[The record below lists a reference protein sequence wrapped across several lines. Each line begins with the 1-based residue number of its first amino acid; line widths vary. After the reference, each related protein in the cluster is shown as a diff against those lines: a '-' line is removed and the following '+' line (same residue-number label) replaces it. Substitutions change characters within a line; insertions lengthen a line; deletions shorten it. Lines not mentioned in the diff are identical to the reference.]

1 MSLKGKV
8 AIVSGAGTGVGK
20 ATTKRLFLE
29 GCKVV
34 LIGRDRSRLTKVISE
49 LNGKKNLLAV
59 KADITKEADV
69 INVIEETISAFD
81 TIDILVNNAGIL
93 NDPTPFHKMTDEQ
106 WMALINTNLIG
117 TFRTTKAVLPVM
129 MEKRQGSI
137 VNISS
142 LQGIRSIV
150 NVPFSVYG
158 VTKAGVIMF
167 TRTIAVEYGE
177 YGVRSNCVAP
187 STIRSPM
194 IEPYLQDKQAKK
206 TLESSFPLRR
216 IGDPEDISGAVAYL
230 CSDDAKWITG
240 TVITV
245 DGGMSAKQ

>member
-29 GCKVV
+29 GAKVV
-34 LIGRDRSRLTKVISE
+34 LIGRDRSRLTKVIFD

-69 INVIEETISAFD
+69 INVIEETVSAFD
-81 TIDILVNNAGIL
+81 TVDILVNNAGIL

-106 WMALINTNLIG
+106 WMSLINTNIIG
-117 TFRTTKAVLPVM
+117 TFRTTKAVLPIM
-129 MEKRQGSI
+129 MEKRRGSI

-142 LQGIRSIV
+142 LQGIRSIL

-177 YGVRSNCVAP
+177 YGIRCNCVAP

-216 IGDPEDISGAVAYL
+216 IGDPEDISGAVSYL

-240 TVITV
+240 TVLTV

>member
-49 LNGKKNLLAV
+49 LNGRKNLLAV

-69 INVIEETISAFD
+69 INVIEETVSAFD
-81 TIDILVNNAGIL
+81 TVDILVNNAGIL

-106 WMALINTNLIG
+106 WMSLINTNLIG
-117 TFRTTKAVLPVM
+117 TFRTTKAVLPIM
-129 MEKRQGSI
+129 MEKKRGSI

-142 LQGIRSIV
+142 LQGIRSIL

-177 YGVRSNCVAP
+177 YGIRCNCVAP

-206 TLESSFPLRR
+206 TLESTFPLRS
-216 IGDPEDISGAVAYL
+216 IGDPEDISGAVSYL

-240 TVITV
+240 TVLTV

>member
-29 GCKVV
+29 GSKVV

-69 INVIEETISAFD
+69 INVIEETVSAFD
-81 TIDILVNNAGIL
+81 TVDILVNNAGIL
-93 NDPTPFHKMTDEQ
+93 NDPTPFHKMTDDQ
-106 WMALINTNLIG
+106 WMSLINTNLIG
-117 TFRTTKAVLPVM
+117 TFRTTKAVLPIM
-129 MEKRQGSI
+129 MEKKRGSI

-142 LQGIRSIV
+142 LQGIRSIL

-177 YGVRSNCVAP
+177 YGIRSNCVAP

-206 TLESSFPLRR
+206 TLESSFPLRS
-216 IGDPEDISGAVAYL
+216 IGDPEDISGAVSYL

-240 TVITV
+240 TVLTV

>member
-8 AIVSGAGTGVGK
+8 AIVSGGGTGVGK
-20 ATTKRLFLE
+20 ATTKRLFSE

-81 TIDILVNNAGIL
+81 TIDILINNAGIS
-93 NDPTPFHKMTDEQ
+93 NDPTPFHKMTDDQ
-106 WMALINTNLIG
+106 WMSLINTNLIG
-117 TFRTTKAVLPVM
+117 TFRTTKAVLPIM
-129 MEKRQGSI
+129 MEKSRGSI
-137 VNISS
+137 INISS

-150 NVPFSVYG
+150 NVPLSVYG

-167 TRTIAVEYGE
+167 TRAIAVEYGE
-177 YGVRSNCVAP
+177 YGIRSNCVAP
-187 STIRSPM
+187 STIRSSTM
-194 IEPYLQDKQAKK
+194 EPYLLDKQAKK

>member
-20 ATTKRLFLE
+20 ATTKRLFSE
-29 GCKVV
+29 GSKVV

-69 INVIEETISAFD
+69 INVIEETVSAFD
-81 TIDILVNNAGIL
+81 TVDILVNNAGIL
-93 NDPTPFHKMTDEQ
+93 NDPTPFHKMTDDQ
-106 WMALINTNLIG
+106 WMSLINTNLIG
-117 TFRTTKAVLPVM
+117 TFRTTKAVLPIM
-129 MEKRQGSI
+129 MEKKRGSI

-142 LQGIRSIV
+142 LQGIRSIL

-177 YGVRSNCVAP
+177 YGIRCNCVAP

-206 TLESSFPLRR
+206 TLESTFPLRS
-216 IGDPEDISGAVAYL
+216 IGDPEDISGAVSYL

-240 TVITV
+240 TVLTV

>member
-20 ATTKRLFLE
+20 ATTKRLFSE
-29 GCKVV
+29 GSKVV

-69 INVIEETISAFD
+69 INVIEETVSAFD
-81 TIDILVNNAGIL
+81 TVDILVNNAGIL
-93 NDPTPFHKMTDEQ
+93 NDPTPFHKMTDDQ
-106 WMALINTNLIG
+106 WMSLINTNLIG
-117 TFRTTKAVLPVM
+117 TFRTTKAVLPIM
-129 MEKRQGSI
+129 MEKKRGSI

-142 LQGIRSIV
+142 LQGIRSIL

-177 YGVRSNCVAP
+177 YGIRCNCVAP

-206 TLESSFPLRR
+206 TLESSFPLRS
-216 IGDPEDISGAVAYL
+216 IGDPEDISGAVSYL

-240 TVITV
+240 TVLTV

>member
-29 GCKVV
+29 GAKVV
-34 LIGRDRSRLTKVISE
+34 LIGRDRSRLTKVISD

-69 INVIEETISAFD
+69 INVIEETVSAFD
-81 TIDILVNNAGIL
+81 TVDILVNNAGIL
-93 NDPTPFHKMTDEQ
+93 NDPTPFHKMTDDQ
-106 WMALINTNLIG
+106 WMSLINTNLIG
-117 TFRTTKAVLPVM
+117 TFRTTKAVLPIM
-129 MEKRQGSI
+129 MEKKRGSI

-142 LQGIRSIV
+142 LQGIRSIL

-177 YGVRSNCVAP
+177 YGIRCNCVAP

-206 TLESSFPLRR
+206 TLESTFPLRS
-216 IGDPEDISGAVAYL
+216 IGDPEDISGAVSYL

-240 TVITV
+240 TVLTV

>member
-8 AIVSGAGTGVGK
+8 AIVSGGGTGVGK
-20 ATTKRLFLE
+20 ATTKRLFSE

-81 TIDILVNNAGIL
+81 TIDILINNAGIS
-93 NDPTPFHKMTDEQ
+93 NDPTPFHKMTDDQ
-106 WMALINTNLIG
+106 WMSLINTNLIG
-117 TFRTTKAVLPVM
+117 TFRTTKAVLPIM
-129 MEKRQGSI
+129 MEKSRGSI

-150 NVPFSVYG
+150 NVPLSVYG

-167 TRTIAVEYGE
+167 TRAIAVEYGE
-177 YGVRSNCVAP
+177 YGIRSNCVAP
-187 STIRSPM
+187 STIRSSM
-194 IEPYLQDKQAKK
+194 MEPYLLDKQAKK

-216 IGDPEDISGAVAYL
+216 IGDPEDIAGAVAYL

-240 TVITV
+240 TVLTV

>member
-29 GCKVV
+29 GAKVV
-34 LIGRDRSRLTKVISE
+34 LIGRDRSRLTKVISD
-49 LNGKKNLLAV
+49 LNAKKNLLAV

-69 INVIEETISAFD
+69 INVIEETVSAFD

-106 WMALINTNLIG
+106 WMSLINTNIIG
-117 TFRTTKAVLPVM
+117 TFRTTKAVLPIM
-129 MEKRQGSI
+129 MERRHGSI

-142 LQGIRSIV
+142 LQGIRSIL

-177 YGVRSNCVAP
+177 YGIRCNCVAP

-216 IGDPEDISGAVAYL
+216 IGDPEDISGAVSYL

-240 TVITV
+240 TVLTV

>member
-29 GCKVV
+29 GAKVV
-34 LIGRDRSRLTKVISE
+34 LIGRDRSRLTKVISD

-69 INVIEETISAFD
+69 INVIEETVSAFD
-81 TIDILVNNAGIL
+81 TVDILVNNAGIL

-106 WMALINTNLIG
+106 WMSLINTNIIG
-117 TFRTTKAVLPVM
+117 TFRTTKAVLPIM
-129 MEKRQGSI
+129 MEKRRGSI

-142 LQGIRSIV
+142 LQGIRSIL

-177 YGVRSNCVAP
+177 YGIRCNCVAP

-216 IGDPEDISGAVAYL
+216 IGDPEDISGAVSYL

-240 TVITV
+240 TVLTV
-245 DGGMSAKQ
+245 EGGMSAKQ

>member
-1 MSLKGKV
+1 MTLKGKV

-20 ATTKRLFLE
+20 ATTKRLFLD

-34 LIGRDRSRLTKVISE
+34 LIGRDRSRLTKVISD
-49 LNGKKNLLAV
+49 LNGRKNLLAV

-69 INVIEETISAFD
+69 INVIEETISSFD

-106 WMALINTNLIG
+106 WMSLINTNLIG
-117 TFRTTKAVLPVM
+117 TFRTTKAVLPIM
-129 MEKRQGSI
+129 MEKRSGSI

-142 LQGIRSIV
+142 LQGIRSIS

-177 YGVRSNCVAP
+177 YGIRSNCVAP

-216 IGDPEDISGAVAYL
+216 IGDPEDISGAVSYL

-245 DGGMSAKQ
+245 DGGMSARQ

>member
-29 GCKVV
+29 GAKVV
-34 LIGRDRSRLTKVISE
+34 LIGRDRSRLTKVISD
-49 LNGKKNLLAV
+49 LNGKRNLLAV

-69 INVIEETISAFD
+69 INVIEETVSAFD
-81 TIDILVNNAGIL
+81 TVDILVNNAGIL

-106 WMALINTNLIG
+106 WTSLINTNLIG
-117 TFRTTKAVLPVM
+117 TFRTTKAVLPIM
-129 MEKRQGSI
+129 MEKRRGSI

-142 LQGIRSIV
+142 LQGIRSIL

-177 YGVRSNCVAP
+177 YGIRCNCVAP

-216 IGDPEDISGAVAYL
+216 IGDPEDISGAVSYL

-240 TVITV
+240 TVLTV

>member
-29 GCKVV
+29 GAKVV
-34 LIGRDRSRLTKVISE
+34 LIGRDRSRLTKVISD

-81 TIDILVNNAGIL
+81 TVDILVNNAGIL

-106 WMALINTNLIG
+106 WMSLINTNIIG
-117 TFRTTKAVLPVM
+117 TFRTTKAVLPIM
-129 MEKRQGSI
+129 MEKRRGSI

-142 LQGIRSIV
+142 LQGIRSIL

-177 YGVRSNCVAP
+177 YGIRCNCVAP

-216 IGDPEDISGAVAYL
+216 IGDPEDISGAVSYL

-240 TVITV
+240 TVLTV

>member
-29 GCKVV
+29 GSKVV

-69 INVIEETISAFD
+69 INVIEETVSAFD
-81 TIDILVNNAGIL
+81 TVDILVNNAGIL

-106 WMALINTNLIG
+106 WMLLINTNIIG
-117 TFRTTKAVLPVM
+117 TFRTTKAVLPIM
-129 MEKRQGSI
+129 MEKKRGSI

-142 LQGIRSIV
+142 LQGIRSIL

-177 YGVRSNCVAP
+177 YGIRCNCVAP

-206 TLESSFPLRR
+206 TLESSFPLRS

-240 TVITV
+240 TVLTV

>member
-177 YGVRSNCVAP
+177 YGIRSNCVAP

>member
-29 GCKVV
+29 GAKVV
-34 LIGRDRSRLTKVISE
+34 LIGRDRSRLTKVISD

-69 INVIEETISAFD
+69 INVIEETVSAFD
-81 TIDILVNNAGIL
+81 TVDILVNNAGIL

-106 WMALINTNLIG
+106 WMSLINTNLIG
-117 TFRTTKAVLPVM
+117 TFRTTKAVLPIM
-129 MEKRQGSI
+129 MEKRRGSI

-142 LQGIRSIV
+142 LQGIRSIL

-177 YGVRSNCVAP
+177 YGIRCNCVAP

-216 IGDPEDISGAVAYL
+216 IGDPEDISGAVSYL

-240 TVITV
+240 TVLTV

>member
-29 GCKVV
+29 GSKVV

-81 TIDILVNNAGIL
+81 TVDILVNNAGIL

-106 WMALINTNLIG
+106 WMSLINTNLIG
-117 TFRTTKAVLPVM
+117 TFRTTKAVLPIM
-129 MEKRQGSI
+129 MEKKRGSI

-142 LQGIRSIV
+142 LQGIRSIL

-177 YGVRSNCVAP
+177 YGIRCNCVAP

-206 TLESSFPLRR
+206 TLESTFPLRS
-216 IGDPEDISGAVAYL
+216 IGDPEDISGAVSYL

-240 TVITV
+240 TVLTV

>member
-29 GCKVV
+29 GSKVV

-69 INVIEETISAFD
+69 INVIEETVSAFD
-81 TIDILVNNAGIL
+81 TVDILVNNAGIL

-106 WMALINTNLIG
+106 WMSLINTNIIG
-117 TFRTTKAVLPVM
+117 TFRTTKAVLPIM
-129 MEKRQGSI
+129 MEKKRGSI

-142 LQGIRSIV
+142 LQGIRSIL

-177 YGVRSNCVAP
+177 YGIRCNCVAP

-206 TLESSFPLRR
+206 TLESSFPLRS

-240 TVITV
+240 TVLTV

>member
-20 ATTKRLFLE
+20 ATTKRLFSE
-29 GCKVV
+29 GSKVV

-69 INVIEETISAFD
+69 INVIEETVSAFD
-81 TIDILVNNAGIL
+81 TVDILVNNAGIL

-106 WMALINTNLIG
+106 WMSLINTNLIG
-117 TFRTTKAVLPVM
+117 TFRTTKAVLPIM
-129 MEKRQGSI
+129 MEKKRGSI

-142 LQGIRSIV
+142 LQGIRSIL

-177 YGVRSNCVAP
+177 YGIRCNCVAP

-206 TLESSFPLRR
+206 TLESSFPLRS

-240 TVITV
+240 TVLTV

>member
-20 ATTKRLFLE
+20 ATTKRLFSE
-29 GCKVV
+29 GSKVV

-49 LNGKKNLLAV
+49 LDGKKNLLAV

-69 INVIEETISAFD
+69 INVIEETVSAFD
-81 TIDILVNNAGIL
+81 TVDILVNNAGIL

-106 WMALINTNLIG
+106 WMSLINTNIIG
-117 TFRTTKAVLPVM
+117 TFRTTKAVLPIM
-129 MEKRQGSI
+129 MEKKRGSI

-142 LQGIRSIV
+142 LQGIRSIL

-177 YGVRSNCVAP
+177 YGIRCNCVAP

-206 TLESSFPLRR
+206 TLESSFPLRS
-216 IGDPEDISGAVAYL
+216 IGDPEDISGAVSYL

-240 TVITV
+240 TVLTV

>member
-20 ATTKRLFLE
+20 ATTKRLFSE
-29 GCKVV
+29 GSKVV

-49 LNGKKNLLAV
+49 LDGKKNLLAV

-69 INVIEETISAFD
+69 INVIEETVSAFD
-81 TIDILVNNAGIL
+81 TVDILVNNAGIL

-106 WMALINTNLIG
+106 WMSLINTNLIG
-117 TFRTTKAVLPVM
+117 TFRTTKAVLPIM
-129 MEKRQGSI
+129 MEKKRGSI

-142 LQGIRSIV
+142 LQGIRSIL

-177 YGVRSNCVAP
+177 YGIRCNCVAP

-206 TLESSFPLRR
+206 TLESTFPLRS
-216 IGDPEDISGAVAYL
+216 IGDPEDISGAVSYL

-240 TVITV
+240 TVLTV

>member
-20 ATTKRLFLE
+20 ATTKRLFSE
-29 GCKVV
+29 GAKVV
-34 LIGRDRSRLTKVISE
+34 LIGRDRSRLTKVISD

-69 INVIEETISAFD
+69 INVIEETVSAFD
-81 TIDILVNNAGIL
+81 TVDILVNNAGIL

-106 WMALINTNLIG
+106 WMSLINTNLIG
-117 TFRTTKAVLPVM
+117 TFRTTKAVLPIM
-129 MEKRQGSI
+129 MEKRRGSI

-142 LQGIRSIV
+142 LQGIRSIL

-177 YGVRSNCVAP
+177 FGIRCNCVAP

-216 IGDPEDISGAVAYL
+216 IGDPEDISGAVSYL

-240 TVITV
+240 TVLTV